1 MSMPHGTSVTPDSKD
16 SLYEARNRQSK
27 VDWTVGAIN
36 GAHLWVD
43 TESSGCHPQ
52 LDCKVMKSLRFCV
65 LLEPR
70 TLVGEGPVR

>member
-52 LDCKVMKSLRFCV
+52 LDCKVMKSFALCSF
-65 LLEPR
+65 
-70 TLVGEGPVR
+70 